1 MVSHATPISYLRS
14 RARRFLVSCRVG
26 DCVTRSP
33 REFLILLTYSQ
44 HGIPPSARRLTQH
57 NGVCRRTV
65 GLRGARPHLRRDLRL
80 DMQLDWKRGMDPR
93 ARVARPA
100 GLAAVLLREWKV
112 HERVVGKTHSAH
124 GLTLPLSTPGGSNH
138 VLPKFLHFRRRGST
152 TRVPNP
158 RESPLINVSHTLAHA
173 SLSIRRTSHP
183 CASHSPLRLTFTLA
197 SHVPP
202 SLTGTTCNTTCP
214 FNTHQDLPIRHAS
227 RLSHSGPFSWPFDAP
242 LTCVPHPHTCVP
254 RCRVA
259 WVVGNLYIVVVH
271 YCNTFFISLQ
281 CEKEA
286 PTRHLCSVGT
296 RQIVAG
302 IEENPHPRWRARVLR
317 GAGAGFLF

>member
-1 MVSHATPISYLRS
+1 VVSHATPISYLRS
-14 RARRFLVSCRVG
+14 RARRFLVSRRVG

-57 NGVCRRTV
+57 NGVCQRTV

-93 ARVARPA
+93 AQVARPA

-173 SLSIRRTSHP
+173 SHVPTLAPHIHPCVSRSPLHPTSHP
-183 CASHSPLRLTFTLA
+183 HSLA
-197 SHVPP
+197 LLAIQLAHS
-202 SLTGTTCNTTCP
+202 TRIKTCP
-214 FNTHQDLPIRHAS
+214 FDTRQDFPIPDPSLGRSMRRSHAS
-227 RLSHSGPFSWPFDAP
+227 RT
-242 LTCVPHPHTCVP
+242 LTRACL
-254 RCRVA
+254 
-259 WVVGNLYIVVVH
+259 VVG
-271 YCNTFFISLQ
+271 
-281 CEKEA
+281 
-286 PTRHLCSVGT
+286 
-296 RQIVAG
+296 
-302 IEENPHPRWRARVLR
+302 
-317 GAGAGFLF
+317 